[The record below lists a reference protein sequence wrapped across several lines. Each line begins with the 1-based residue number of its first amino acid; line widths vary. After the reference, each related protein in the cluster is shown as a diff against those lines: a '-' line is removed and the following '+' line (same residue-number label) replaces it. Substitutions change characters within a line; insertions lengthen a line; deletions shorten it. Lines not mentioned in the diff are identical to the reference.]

1 MVIANASHRRKM
13 KKNKRIKNIDKKE
26 NNRVENKEG
35 RRGKEKK
42 KKLILREG
50 IGVTTW
56 ALEDCF

>member
-1 MVIANASHRRKM
+1 M

-50 IGVTTW
+50 IGVTT
-56 ALEDCF
+56 

>member
-1 MVIANASHRRKM
+1 M

-42 KKLILREG
+42 KKTYFKRRHWSNYLSS
-50 IGVTTW
+50 
-56 ALEDCF
+56 